1 MASNFLEQLIAEW
14 YEFQGYFIR
23 RNVLVGKRAKGG
35 HECELDIVAFHPTK
49 KHLIQ
54 IEPSTDASSWTKREE
69 RYKKKFE
76 AGQKYI
82 PALFQGLKVPKKIDQ
97 VAVFVF
103 ASKQN
108 RNTLAGG
115 RIVLI
120 SEILEDIFNEL
131 KSSSIFSSVIPE
143 QFPILRT
150 LQFVI
155 EYRNR
160 LSTVF

>member
-35 HECELDIVAFHPTK
+35 YECELDIVAFHPTK

-54 IEPSTDASSWTKREE
+54 IEPSADAFSWTIREK

-82 PALFQGLKVPKKIDQ
+82 PALFQGLKIPEKIDQ
-97 VAVFVF
+97 VAVLVY

-115 RIVLI
+115 RIVLV

-143 QFPILRT
+143 QFLIIRT
-150 LQFVI
+150 LQFVT
-155 EYRNR
+155 EYRSK
-160 LSTVF
+160 LSNVF